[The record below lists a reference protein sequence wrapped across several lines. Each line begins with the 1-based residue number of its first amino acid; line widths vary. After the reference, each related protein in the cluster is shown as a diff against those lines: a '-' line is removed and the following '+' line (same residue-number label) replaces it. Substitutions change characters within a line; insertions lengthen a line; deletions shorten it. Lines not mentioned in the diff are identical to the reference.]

1 MITTKDCVITLQ
13 LIRCAGGGISGG
25 NSEDH
30 STLAMV
36 SLCCCMQSWSVSSV
50 CEMPQKDVV
59 LNSHKPFLKCAI
71 RSKKVFFQ
79 RSRICQQYASDALQH
94 SLLRA
99 AERNSCL
106 LLFFMLGGRRKI
118 LNLAAEQG
126 VNPFLSYLGKKKKL
140 EEENSRDKMY
150 KLHLVQVFIS
160 EQKEWIRQRHVPE
173 ERQKIKYEARSYG
186 SVRENTAVICCFQC
200 SRWGISTK
208 RGLEFLFCSQGLLPG
223 WPGGCLSSD

>member
-36 SLCCCMQSWSVSSV
+36 SLCCCKQSWSVSSV

-126 VNPFLSYLGKKKKL
+126 VNPFLSYLGGKKKKL

-173 ERQKIKYEARSYG
+173 ERQKIKYETRSYG
-186 SVRENTAVICCFQC
+186 SVRENTAGICCFQC
-200 SRWGISTK
+200 SR
-208 RGLEFLFCSQGLLPG
+208 
-223 WPGGCLSSD
+223 